1 MRGRQA
7 GGSRLPFFTWQIY
20 LAEGTQVNHERQAG
34 WRVKVPLL
42 PSGKVKQGRHFS
54 LSFTIS
60 IYIYS
65 STET

>member
-7 GGSRLPFFTWQIY
+7 GRRVMVPLFTWQIY
-20 LAEGTQVNHERQAG
+20 LAEGSQVNHERQAG
-34 WRVKVPLL
+34 WRVKVALL

-60 IYIYS
+60 NLHIQ
-65 STET
+65 